1 MGLNGK
7 THSNSEGRQKTDE
20 LPWGPKKDPNGVLEK
35 PETPK
40 GTDNK
45 SPSKK
50 PARSLSWPKD
60 QERGGPA
67 RQKTLIS
74 NCSRQSPQ
82 KKTVVPLPSAKV
94 AWCDLHP
101 HQGTGRYPSLPPGD
115 VGEGRQSRSQHFIP
129 VGSPCRGHVEGL
141 DFLLAIMSVPLT
153 PSALPMGWLR
163 GSLVDSQDFPPP
175 FNRNAW
181 CLSRSSH
188 LQSPLHPMQ
197 VERMW
202 WGARGG
208 GKDTRELSSHPCPAE
223 HILGHKSY
231 RQWCSLTTM
240 HSH

>member
-101 HQGTGRYPSLPPGD
+101 HQGTGRCPSLPPGD
-115 VGEGRQSRSQHFIP
+115 VGEGQQSREP
-129 VGSPCRGHVEGL
+129 
-141 DFLLAIMSVPLT
+141 A
-153 PSALPMGWLR
+153 
-163 GSLVDSQDFPPP
+163 
-175 FNRNAW
+175 
-181 CLSRSSH
+181 
-188 LQSPLHPMQ
+188 LHPCGVSLQRPCGGPGLSPGSNECPSYPMSTTTGVVKRKPGGQ
-197 VERMW
+197 SGFPTTIQQECVASLQILPSPVPPLPHASREDVV
-202 WGARGG
+202 GGTGRG
-208 GKDTRELSSHPCPAE
+208 
-223 HILGHKSY
+223 
-231 RQWCSLTTM
+231 
-240 HSH
+240 